1 MGKIYGEFNR
11 FKKNQ
16 LIKETIFN
24 GNNLENLSRTFLLNN
39 FSDKNEL
46 FDLTVLKEKMY
57 EFDYLI
63 KKQYIIE
70 RGDTVG
76 TLHYEISQEG
86 KRFMLEDKRLH

>member
-1 MGKIYGEFNR
+1 MGKIYGEFSR

-16 LIKETIFN
+16 LIEETVVE
-24 GNNLENLSRTFLLNN
+24 GSHLENLSRTFLLDN
-39 FSDKNEL
+39 FSDKNKL
-46 FDLTVLKEKMY
+46 FDLTVLKNKMD

-76 TLHYEISQEG
+76 TLHYEISQKG
-86 KRFMLEDKRLH
+86 KRFMFEDKRLY